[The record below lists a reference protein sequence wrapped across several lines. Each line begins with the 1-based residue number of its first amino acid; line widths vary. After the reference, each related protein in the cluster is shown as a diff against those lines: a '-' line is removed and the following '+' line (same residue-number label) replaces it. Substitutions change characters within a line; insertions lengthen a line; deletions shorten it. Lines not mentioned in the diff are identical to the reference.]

1 MEKKTLS
8 LNPGARRIGTKP
20 QNTPA
25 AMGLRGGNAVVVEG
39 IPKRRV
45 AAVKPPASKPA
56 IKPRPEAA
64 APAETEETSAA
75 RQLRKREAVKAED
88 DRQRIEEEKREREY
102 RRLAEERRQQEEL
115 ARAQQEQAAASGQ
128 VERPADLAP
137 VDTADKPASRVPAPA
152 PRPGDPARPSVARKT
167 DRRRGRE
174 RDTPEQKT
182 QGRSFQERRNRGKLN
197 IARVLNEDDFQH
209 RSHAAFLRS
218 QERKKRRAMS
228 SVQSFEKI
236 VREVQLPETIV
247 VQELANRMAERVAD
261 VVKTLVRNGIMATQN
276 QSIDADTAELI
287 VEEFGHRTVRVSD
300 ADVEDVIETVDD
312 RPEDLQPRPPVVSV
326 MGHVDHGKTS
336 LLDAIRNTKVVDGE
350 AGGIT
355 QHIGAYQVT
364 LKTGA
369 RITFLDTP
377 GHEAFTA
384 MRARGAQVTDI
395 VVLVVAADDAV
406 MPQTVEAINHAR
418 AAEVPVI
425 VAINKCD
432 LPGADP
438 DHVRNEL
445 LRSGIVVEKRSGDV
459 LDVELSAVTGAGIDQ
474 LLDAIQLQAELLELN
489 ANPDRVAEGTVV
501 EAKLATG
508 AGTVA
513 TILVRH
519 GTLRVGN
526 FFVVGNQHGKVR
538 AMFDENRE
546 KVEEATPSMPVEVL
560 GLNGAPQAGDI
571 LNVVENASQARE
583 IAEYR
588 QSLNRK
594 KRAAAGASASL
605 EQLRMIQEGR
615 AESAVSELRLVVKTD
630 VQGSAEAIVQAV
642 ERIGNEEVKVRVLH
656 SGVGAISET
665 DISLAEA
672 SSAIVIGFNIRPSQ
686 MSMSLAEKTG
696 VPIRNY
702 RIIYDLIDD
711 IRKLASNL
719 LEAEFK
725 ETIIGSADVLEIF
738 NITGVG
744 TVAGCRVS
752 DGSVRKSAGVRLL
765 RDSVVVHEG
774 RLKSLK
780 RFKDEVAEV
789 RGGQECGMAFENYGD
804 IKPGDRIEIYE
815 REEIERSL

>member
-1 MEKKTLS
+1 MENRTLS
-8 LNPGARRIGTKP
+8 LNPGARRPGARSQATPGT
-20 QNTPA
+20 
-25 AMGLRGGNAVVVEG
+25 MGMRGGNAVVVEG
-39 IPKRRV
+39 VPRRRV
-45 AAVKPPASKPA
+45 AAVKPPAPKTDA
-56 IKPRPEAA
+56 KAQPETA
-64 APAETEETSAA
+64 APVETGESSAV
-75 RQLRKREAVKAED
+75 RQQRIREALQAED
-88 DRQRIEEEKREREY
+88 TRQRIETEKREHDLKRA
-102 RRLAEERRQQEEL
+102 AEERRQQEEL
-115 ARAQQEQAAASGQ
+115 SKAQKEQAAASGQ
-128 VERPADLAP
+128 VERPAVAP
-137 VDTADKPASRVPAPA
+137 PPDAAGKPVSRAAGPAPK
-152 PRPGDPARPSVARKT
+152 PGESARPSSARKT

-174 RDTPEQKT
+174 RDAPEQKT

-218 QERKKRRAMS
+218 QERKRRRATS
-228 SVQSFEKI
+228 TAQTFEKI
-236 VREVQLPETIV
+236 VRDVQLPETIV

-312 RPEDLQPRPPVVSV
+312 RSEDLRPRPPVVSV

-355 QHIGAYQVT
+355 QHIGAYQIR
-364 LKTGA
+364 LESGS

-406 MPQTVEAINHAR
+406 MPQTVEAINHAQ
-418 AAEVPVI
+418 AAGVPVI

-438 DHVRNEL
+438 ENVRNEL
-445 LRSGIVVEKRSGDV
+445 LRSGIIVEKRSGDV

-474 LLDAIQLQAELLELN
+474 LLDAIQLQAELLELK

-513 TILVRH
+513 TILVRR
-519 GTLRVGN
+519 GTLQVGN

-546 KVEEATPSMPVEVL
+546 KVDAATPSMPVEVL
-560 GLNGAPQAGDI
+560 GLNGTPQAGDV
-571 LNVVENASQARE
+571 LNVVDNPSQARE
-583 IAEYR
+583 ISEYR

-594 KRAAAGASASL
+594 KRAAAGANASL

-686 MSMSLAEKTG
+686 LSMSLAEKKG

-719 LEAEFK
+719 LEAEYR

-738 NITGVG
+738 NITGAG

-752 DGSVRKSAGVRLL
+752 DGSVRKSAGIRLL

-789 RGGQECGMAFENYGD
+789 RGGQECGMAIENYGD